1 MRQPGQDVQ
10 SQAAASPAP
19 PAPVSASDIPPAA
32 PLDPAVVAAS
42 PIPLDSLAL
51 ARLARFRDLLLEWNA
66 RFNLTAIADPAAVE
80 RVLILDALRMAPH
93 VAAAA
98 LATGRPSPRLVD
110 IGTGGGFPGVPL
122 AIALPHVRVALVD
135 ATAKKVGYL
144 QTVAADLR
152 LGNVTAHQGR
162 AEELGHDPA
171 WRGRFDLATAR
182 AVASLSALME
192 LVGPLLR
199 VGGVAFFPKGP
210 RLPEEQTDGAYA
222 ASQVGARIREVV
234 QLPHDPAEQV
244 TNLVM
249 VDKIATTP
257 ARYPRRTGL
266 PGKEP
271 LTRGPA
277 R

>member
-1 MRQPGQDVQ
+1 VQ
-10 SQAAASPAP
+10 ASGHPA
-19 PAPVSASDIPPAA
+19 
-32 PLDPAVVAAS
+32 
-42 PIPLDSLAL
+42 
-51 ARLARFRDLLLEWNA
+51 
-66 RFNLTAIADPAAVE
+66 
-80 RVLILDALRMAPH
+80 
-93 VAAAA
+93 
-98 LATGRPSPRLVD
+98 PRLVD

-122 AIALPHVRVALVD
+122 AIALPHLQVALVD

-152 LGNVTAHQGR
+152 LAGVTATQSR

-182 AVASLSALME
+182 AVASLPALME

-210 RLPEEQTDGAYA
+210 RLPEERADGAHA
-222 ASQVGARIREVV
+222 AAQVGARIREVV
-234 QLPHDPAEQV
+234 ELPHDPAEQV
-244 TNLVM
+244 TNLVV
-249 VDKIATTP
+249 VDKIAPTP

-266 PGKEP
+266 PAREP
-271 LTRGPA
+271 LTRGPG